1 MDKERFKAEL
11 NTRAELINRELN
23 RYLPHPESLPPVIHQ
38 AMRYSVFAGG
48 KRLRPLLVTAA
59 AEAVGGTAD
68 LVMPTA
74 CALEMIHTY
83 SLIHDDLPAMD
94 NDDLRRGRPTSHKV
108 FGEAVAVL
116 AGDALLT
123 AAFELMARNAEVT
136 GITPLAVTQVIGEV
150 AGAAGSRG
158 MIGGQVVDMENE
170 NKTIDAATLHYIHAH
185 KTAALF
191 KAAIRAGAILAG
203 AGAGQLT
210 ALTSYA
216 EHMGLAFQITD
227 DLLDIEGNQMVTG
240 KPVGSDERRGKST
253 YPALYGL
260 AESKRLASEAVNKAV
275 AALHIFGAAADI
287 LREIARYLLLRDG

>member
-1 MDKERFKAEL
+1 MDKESFKADLEA
-11 NTRAELINRELN
+11 RADLINRELG
-23 RYLPHPESLPPVIHQ
+23 RYLPEPEENPPVIHQ

-48 KRLRPLLVTAA
+48 KRLRPLLATAA
-59 AEAVGGTAD
+59 AEAVGGTTEQ
-68 LVMPTA
+68 VMPTA

-94 NDDLRRGRPTSHKV
+94 DDDFRRGRPTSHKV

-123 AAFELMARNAEVT
+123 AAFELIARNGEID
-136 GITPLAVTQVIGEV
+136 GISPGAVTKVIREV

-170 NKTIDAATLHYIHAH
+170 HKVIDASTLQYIHAH

-191 KAAIRAGAILAG
+191 KAALRAGAILAG
-203 AGAGQLT
+203 GGENQLA
-210 ALTSYA
+210 ALSAYA

-227 DLLDIEGNQMVTG
+227 DILDVEGDQKATG
-240 KPVGSDERRGKST
+240 KPVGSDVKRGKST

-260 AESKRLASEAVNKAV
+260 AESKRLAGEAVNRAV
-275 AALHIFGAAADI
+275 EALHIFGAEADI
-287 LREIARYLLLRDG
+287 LRNIAIYLLLRDS